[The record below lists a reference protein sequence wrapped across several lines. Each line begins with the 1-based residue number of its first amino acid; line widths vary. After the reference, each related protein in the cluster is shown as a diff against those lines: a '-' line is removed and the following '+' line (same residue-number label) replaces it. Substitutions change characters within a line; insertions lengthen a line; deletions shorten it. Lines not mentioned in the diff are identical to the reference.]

1 MVAYSFQPRFAPL
14 IREGLKL
21 QTIQGSRARHARPGE
36 RLQLFTGLRTRHA
49 MKIVDDPVCV
59 TVSRCDI
66 TFASGRI
73 GRIVVA
79 GIPVRDLDMFASLD
93 GFEDRDDMSAF
104 WRERHGAIAFSGVLI
119 EWSHPRSDIE
129 TLPWRP
135 AREAMPA

>member
-21 QTIQGSRARHARPGE
+21 QTIRAPRARHARPGE

-49 MKIVDDPVCV
+49 MKIVPDPICV

-79 GIPVRDLDMFASLD
+79 GIPVRDLDQFAAFD
-93 GFEDRDDMSAF
+93 GFEDRTDMSAF
-104 WRERHGAIAFSGVLI
+104 WLERHGAAPFSGLLI
-119 EWSHPRSDIE
+119 EWSHPRSAIE
-129 TLPWRP
+129 SLPWVPRP
-135 AREAMPA
+135 EAEQA